1 MKYTMY
7 MYATK
12 NAQIDKTSEPT
23 IFIKHRKFL

>member
-1 MKYTMY
+1 MYMY

-23 IFIKHRKFL
+23 IFIKHRKLL